1 MSQLISYP
9 FNFYGGYVALS
20 TKEKEQLAEANVIKF
35 YKDCVIELETKNKV
49 LEQEIY
55 LLKDLNL
62 KYGGENTNLR
72 AQIEILGLKVKDLE
86 YKNKET
92 LLKFEKTE
100 LNL

>member
-20 TKEKEQLAEANVIKF
+20 TKEKEQLAEANVIKY
-35 YKDCVIELETKNKV
+35 YKDCVIELEMKNNV

-62 KYGGENTNLR
+62 KYGGENSVLR
-72 AQIEILGLKVKDLE
+72 QQVETLTYKIRELE
-86 YKNKET
+86 AKNKET
-92 LLKFEKTE
+92 LQKIEQTQH
-100 LNL
+100 NL

>member
-20 TKEKEQLAEANVIKF
+20 TKEKEQLAEDNVIKY
-35 YKDCVIELETKNKV
+35 YKDCVIELEMKNNV

-62 KYGGENTNLR
+62 KYGGENSVLR
-72 AQIEILGLKVKDLE
+72 QQVETLTYKIRELE
-86 YKNKET
+86 AKNKET
-92 LLKFEKTE
+92 LQKIEQTQH
-100 LNL
+100 NL

>member
-20 TKEKEQLAEANVIKF
+20 TKEKEQLAEAGVVK
-35 YKDCVIELETKNKV
+35 YYRDCVIELEMKNSV

-62 KYGGENTNLR
+62 RYGGENTSLR
-72 AQIEILGLKVKDLE
+72 QQVETLTYKVRELE
-86 YKNKET
+86 AKNKET
-92 LLKFEKTE
+92 MVKFE
-100 LNL
+100 

>member
-49 LEQEIY
+49 LEQEI
-55 LLKDLNL
+55 
-62 KYGGENTNLR
+62 
-72 AQIEILGLKVKDLE
+72 
-86 YKNKET
+86 
-92 LLKFEKTE
+92 
-100 LNL
+100 